1 MDADYVRKKE
11 KTFHSF
17 CRIYFMIFFCGGI
30 LPVNIDNILLNL
42 SGATTWGMGIA
53 IASAIAVATVSVLI
67 FGYYGDKISE
77 KHLRKRLFIFTSC
90 IWIVSYGLLSISI
103 NFHYFLIF
111 FVIAAFGSGAFV
123 PLTYSMIGDFYH
135 PRQRGKRF
143 GVMHLSMTIGSGLG
157 IIIGGLLGTYA
168 GPNGWRYAY
177 CLGFILGLIVVFK
190 YQSSGIVPE
199 RGQAEPEF
207 QDLKSDFNYN
217 YKITLNKLSQLFK
230 TKSVAGI
237 LIYLLFSGVAVST
250 LGSWAIFYLTSKIN
264 DINAEFYATTIYIL
278 AGIGIL
284 PGAIIGGKLGDSFY
298 HKGKLKGRVII
309 SYLGLILG
317 ILALMAFYL
326 VPFYMASPL
335 ELIFSWI
342 FFIAI
347 GFFGFF
353 CTALCAGNIYAIYS
367 EVCVPELRSTANA
380 MNVLMGN
387 IGGIIGNLLLSFII
401 LNDLSLLSYVILLL
415 LTIWL
420 CGTSFWIL
428 TYFYISKESKELRE
442 IMGEKRK
449 TLDSYLK

>member
-1 MDADYVRKKE
+1 MEVNFDRKKE

-42 SGATTWGMGIA
+42 PGTTTWGMGIA
-53 IASAIAVATVSVLI
+53 IASAITVATISVLL

-77 KHLRKRLFIFTSC
+77 KHLRKRLFIFTSF
-90 IWIVSYGLLSISI
+90 IWILSYGLLSLSI
-103 NFHYFLIF
+103 NFQYFLIF

-123 PLTYSMIGDFYH
+123 PITYSMVGDFYH
-135 PRQRGKRF
+135 PGQRGKRF

-168 GPNGWRYAY
+168 GPSGWRYAY
-177 CLGFILGLIVVFK
+177 GLGFILGLIVVLE
-190 YQSSGIVPE
+190 YNSSGIVPE

-207 QDLKSDFNYN
+207 RDIKSEINYN
-217 YKITLNKLSQLFK
+217 YKITLNKFLQLFK

-237 LIYLLFSGVAVST
+237 LIYLLFSGIAVST

-284 PGAIIGGKLGDSFY
+284 PGAIIGGKIGDNFY

-335 ELIFSWI
+335 EFIFSWI

-380 MNVLMGN
+380 LNVLMGN

-401 LNDLSLLSYVILLL
+401 LNDISLLSFVILLL

-420 CGTSFWIL
+420 CGTSFWIIP
-428 TYFYISKESKELRE
+428 YFYISKESKKLRD

-449 TLDSYLK
+449 ALDSYLK

>member
-1 MDADYVRKKE
+1 MEADYLMKKE
-11 KTFHSF
+11 KTFYSF

-53 IASAIAVATVSVLI
+53 IASAITAATISVLT

-77 KHLRKRLFIFTSC
+77 KHLRKRLFIFTSS

-123 PLTYSMIGDFYH
+123 PITYSMVGDFYH

-177 CLGFILGLIVVFK
+177 GLGFILGLLVVLDYNF
-190 YQSSGIVPE
+190 SGIVPE

-207 QDLKSDFNYN
+207 QDLKFEINYN
-217 YKITLNKLSQLFK
+217 YKITFNKLLQLFK

-284 PGAIIGGKLGDSFY
+284 PGAIIGGKIGDSFY
-298 HKGKLKGRVII
+298 HRGKLKGRVII
-309 SYLGLILG
+309 SYLGLIVG

-326 VPFYMASPL
+326 VPFFMSSPL
-335 ELIFSWI
+335 EFIFSWI
-342 FFIAI
+342 FFIVI

-401 LNDLSLLSYVILLL
+401 LSDLSLLPFVVFLLL
-415 LTIWL
+415 IIWL

-428 TYFYISKESKELRE
+428 TFFYLPKESIELRRLMAE
-442 IMGEKRK
+442 RRNELSK
-449 TLDSYLK
+449 YLK